1 MPKNKIIVLSD
12 IHISTNEPTNWYQKN
27 FHEPYL
33 SAILDYV
40 IRESDSIQEL
50 ILLGDIFDSWTYPP
64 HRQPPT
70 FTDFLNA
77 NPNIF
82 GVNGKLNQALTA
94 LQGKVTY
101 VNGNHDMEIAE
112 HDLHQI
118 PT

>member
-40 IRESDSIQEL
+40 IPESDSIQEL

-64 HRQPPT
+64 DLILPIV
-70 FTDFLNA
+70 
-77 NPNIF
+77 NPLPLLIS
-82 GVNGKLNQALTA
+82 
-94 LQGKVTY
+94 
-101 VNGNHDMEIAE
+101 
-112 HDLHQI
+112 
-118 PT
+118 